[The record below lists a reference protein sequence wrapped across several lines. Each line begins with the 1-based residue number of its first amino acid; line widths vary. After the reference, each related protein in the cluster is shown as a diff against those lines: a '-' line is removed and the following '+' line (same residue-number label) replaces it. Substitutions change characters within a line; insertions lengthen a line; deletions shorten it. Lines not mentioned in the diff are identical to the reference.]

1 MARTWKKKSLTA
13 PVDNFVRKSKART
26 EAVWKE
32 STKRLIFYIQ
42 TPRAKGGRMRVDTG
56 FLRAS
61 GQASLTGLP
70 SGPARP
76 DDGRTYHNVPDITVV
91 AIAKAQL
98 GGKIWFGWTANYARV
113 REYYDGFLRG
123 GVAEWKRIVGEVVR
137 DLKARIK

>member
-1 MARTWKKKSLTA
+1 MARKLKKSSLTA
-13 PVDNFVRKSKART
+13 PVDNFVRVSNARM

-32 STKRLIFYIQ
+32 GTKRLIFYIQ

-70 SGPARP
+70 QGPVRP
-76 DDGRTYHNVPDITVV
+76 NEDKTYNIPDLTVV
-91 AIAKAQL
+91 TIAQAKL
-98 GGKIWFGWTANYARV
+98 GGKIWFGWTANYARI

-123 GVAEWKRIVGEVVR
+123 GVSEWPRIVSEVVR